1 MLYACTCIQI
11 IPLQK
16 SGIVKGPQKITHEVY
31 ITQTHI
37 HTWHTLHRHMHAHA
51 CTHAHTISFTNTPH
65 SCTLTSTETH
75 TQQCMHIYYMHS
87 HMNTHTR
94 MHACIRT
101 HPPKLHCT
109 STHYKHAHT
118 TQTTCIYTA
127 HAYTT
132 IQSRQPLHNQWTS
145 TGQMLGTTQ
154 GLKPCVTNPRIVTSR
169 RSHR

>member
-75 TQQCMHIYYMHS
+75 TAVHAHILHALTHEHTHTHACMHTHTPTETTLHKYTLQTCTHYTNYMH
-87 HMNTHTR
+87 
-94 MHACIRT
+94 I
-101 HPPKLHCT
+101 HCT
-109 STHYKHAHT
+109 RIHHNSKQAAI
-118 TQTTCIYTA
+118 TQPVNQHWPDA
-127 HAYTT
+127 WHH
-132 IQSRQPLHNQWTS
+132 SRTQAMCDKSSDSNQ
-145 TGQMLGTTQ
+145 
-154 GLKPCVTNPRIVTSR
+154 
-169 RSHR
+169 